1 MATVN
6 VNVPKNVNH
15 DGEDNVYY
23 NIRITNEEDTAK
35 HAVYSA
41 NRTVPILEI
50 PADYEMAVMRF
61 SVPALFIPI
70 FLWET
75 PTPLSVSMRYDGED
89 ITEDLQFIQRADNP
103 NNPPYGEA
111 VWNYQELVDMIN
123 VALKTAWD
131 AMKVA
136 KPASPTTEAPFMV
149 YDAKTELCSL
159 YAEKLF
165 DSSTNTIEILFS
177 KRLFV
182 LFPSFQSYVSTVAV
196 PPPELTR
203 YQILVKDNKTNS
215 TTYNAKDYFIME
227 QEYPTLA
234 LWNGFST
241 IVFET
246 DSIPVEPEFLATQNN
261 TTRRLLTDFEPL
273 STINDRQVFQY
284 FPQGKVRYYDM
295 KSNYPMKRIDLRVYW
310 EDNLGKVYPLYLGQ
324 GDVLTMK
331 LLFRKKSALQL
342 EQSIFATEDDM

>member
-6 VNVPKNVNH
+6 VNTPKNVNH

-23 NIRITNEEDTAK
+23 NIRIVNEAESAK
-35 HAVYSA
+35 HAVYSQ
-41 NRTVPILEI
+41 NRTVPILER
-50 PADYEMAVMRF
+50 PEDYELAVMRF

-75 PTPLSVSMRYDGED
+75 PTPFSVSMIYDGAD
-89 ITEDLQFIQRADNP
+89 VTEDLVFIPRANNP

-111 VWNYQELVDMIN
+111 VWNYQELIDMIN
-123 VALKTAWD
+123 VALKSAWD
-131 AMKVA
+131 AMKIA

-165 DSSTNTIEILFS
+165 DSSTNTIDILFS

-182 LFPSFQSYVSTVAV
+182 LLPSLQSFVDTLT
-196 PPPELTR
+196 PNLTR

-215 TTYNAKDYFIME
+215 TTYNAKDYYIME
-227 QEYPTLA
+227 QEYSTLA

-261 TTRRLLTDFEPL
+261 TVRRLLTDFEPL
-273 STINDRQVFQY
+273 STINNRQVFQY

-295 KSNYPMKRIDLRVYW
+295 KSSYPMKRIDLRVYW
-310 EDNLGKVYPLYLGQ
+310 QDNFGKVYPLYLGQ

-331 LLFRKKSALQL
+331 LMFRKKSALQL